1 MSWWFLPVAHF
12 IWTPSKINPFKP
24 NPVMVVTGKGSD
36 HKPQETTT
44 NDHNPPARNHKL
56 PVSYHNR
63 PQTTRKL
70 TQTSNKQTQTI
81 GKRPQTTTLAY
92 QTKNI
97 TICFFFPHPVIT
109 RTNRILKNIGIQWE
123 RNCAWLSQYLCGASK
138 IGYACFGR
146 LRT

>member
-1 MSWWFLPVAHF
+1 
-12 IWTPSKINPFKP
+12 
-24 NPVMVVTGKGSD
+24 MVVTGKGSD

-56 PVSYHNR
+56 PVSYQNR

-109 RTNRILKNIGIQWE
+109 RTNRILKNIGIQ
-123 RNCAWLSQYLCGASK
+123 
-138 IGYACFGR
+138 
-146 LRT
+146 